1 MPVRSNG
8 ATNGVRPITKVG
20 EANDMSIK
28 SGAGDPAD
36 PRSGSIRPAGLDLGS
51 EARDSL
57 AREGAAHRRDA
68 REEGALARMALRFT
82 IWAER
87 WFPDAFVFVAIAVV
101 VVAAGALLNGASVA
115 TVTKAFGDG
124 FWSLIPFTMQ
134 MAFVTIGGYVVAT
147 SPPAQRLI
155 DRIALIPK
163 TGPGAVGFIATV
175 SMISSLLSWGLSLIF
190 SGLLA
195 RAIARRTDLR
205 MDYRAAGAAAYLG
218 LGATW
223 ALGLSSSAAQLQANP
238 GSLPPSLLPI
248 TGVIPFTETIF
259 LWQSML
265 IALVLIVISAAIALW
280 SAPSDAGAVTA
291 QDLGVDLTQRSEDLP
306 PREQP
311 GEWLEHAPL
320 LTILVVA
327 LAAGWLIQEF
337 GSKSAV
343 LAISNLNTY
352 NFLFLMAGLLLHWRP
367 KRFLNAVA
375 RSVPATTGVLIQFP
389 FYAAISHILTTAANS
404 AGDTLSH
411 VIAHAFVSLNTQGTF
426 PLTMGLYSAVLG
438 FFIPSGG
445 GKWLLEAPYVMQ
457 AANELQVHLGWAV
470 QVYNAAEALPNLI
483 NPFWMLPLLG
493 ILGIKARDI
502 VGFTFLQLIVHLPV
516 VLFLLWLLA
525 KTLTYV
531 PPVMPG

>member
-1 MPVRSNG
+1 MSATPG
-8 ATNGVRPITKVG
+8 AGRAANPAASAGGPRAGVAGKG
-20 EANDMSIK
+20 EAAATTATAAEVVAHE
-28 SGAGDPAD
+28 GAKR
-36 PRSGSIRPAGLDLGS
+36 PRSGQ
-51 EARDSL
+51 EK
-57 AREGAAHRRDA
+57 
-68 REEGALARMALRFT
+68 GALVRVALRFT
-82 IWAER
+82 TWAER

-101 VVAAGALLNGASVA
+101 VVAAGALANGAPVA
-115 TVTKAFGDG
+115 SVTKAFGDG

-134 MAFVTIGGYVVAT
+134 MVFVTIGGYVVAT

-163 TGPGAVGFIATV
+163 TGRGAVGFVATV
-175 SMISSLLSWGLSLIF
+175 SMLASLLSWGLSLIF
-190 SGLLA
+190 GGLLA
-195 RAIARRTDLR
+195 RAIARRADLR

-238 GSLPPSLLPI
+238 ASLPKSLLPI
-248 TGVIPFTETIF
+248 TGVIPFAETIF

-265 IALVLIVISAAIALW
+265 IALVLIVVSAAVAVW

-291 QDLGVDLTQRSEDLP
+291 HDLGVDLAQRQEDDDLP
-306 PREQP
+306 PRRQP

-320 LTILVVA
+320 LTVLLAA
-327 LAAGWLIQEF
+327 LAAGWLVQEF
-337 GSKSAV
+337 TRQSAIV
-343 LAISNLNTY
+343 AISNLNTY
-352 NFLFLMAGLLLHWRP
+352 NFLFLMLGLLLHWRP

-375 RSVPATTGVLIQFP
+375 KSVPATTGVLIQFP
-389 FYAAISHILTTAANS
+389 FYAAITYILTAAANP
-404 AGDTLSH
+404 AGATVSD
-411 VIAHAFVSLNTQGTF
+411 VIADAFVSLNTQGSF
-426 PLTMGLYSAVLG
+426 PLAMGVYSAVLG

-457 AANELQVHLGWAV
+457 AANELKVHLGWAV

-493 ILGIKARDI
+493 ILGLRARDI

-516 VLFLLWLLA
+516 VLFLLWFFA
-525 KTLTYV
+525 MTLTYT
-531 PPVMPG
+531 PPVIPG